1 MKRLFIILVIVFGF
15 ASNGFAESILVKDNH
30 TVQGMI
36 DNARVVN
43 GGTLTLQGIANGSI
57 IIENGGTLNLLGVV
71 NGKIENNGGK
81 LFISGVGNLVIANSG
96 YTEISGIVNT
106 LTGNGEITIKPGS
119 IISGKKY

>member
-1 MKRLFIILVIVFGF
+1 MKRFLIILIIVFGF
-15 ASNGFAESILVKDNH
+15 ASNGFAESIVVKDNH
-30 TVQGMI
+30 VVQGMI

-43 GGTLTLQGIANGSI
+43 GGMLTLQGIANGSI

-81 LFISGVGNLVIANSG
+81 LFISGMSNLVVANSG

-106 LTGNGEITIKPGS
+106 LRGNGEIVIKPGS
-119 IISGKKY
+119 VISGKNY

>member
-1 MKRLFIILVIVFGF
+1 MKKLLIILVIAFGF
-15 ASNGFAESILVKDNH
+15 ASNGFAESIVVKDNH
-30 TVQGMI
+30 AVQGVI

-81 LFISGVGNLVIANSG
+81 LFIRGVGNLVVANSG
-96 YTEISGIVNT
+96 YTEISGIVTT

-119 IISGKKY
+119 VISGKKY